1 MSKILYKW
9 LKTIQIAR
17 KTGLADFTKIK
28 PILDI
33 RKTVKLFKII
43 VFKEHNL
50 THIPLFTYL

>member
-9 LKTIQIAR
+9 LKTIQIAK

-33 RKTVKLFKII
+33 RKTVKLFKKSQN
-43 VFKEHNL
+43 FKE
-50 THIPLFTYL
+50 TLFTYL